1 MANRKRRKPDNKH
14 LVGGVMMGD
23 NTVTLSDGRV
33 LTIDLHQITMRE
45 YRTLFDTKVAPE
57 KDDVIYAKALG
68 ITAEE
73 LADLPQ
79 PDWRVACLAVID
91 AARKPLADPNS
102 QSASTSA

>member
-23 NTVTLSDGRV
+23 NTVILSDGRV

-45 YRTLFDTKVAPE
+45 YRTLFSAATTPE
-57 KDDVIYAKALG
+57 QDDVLYAKCLG
-68 ITAEE
+68 ITADE
-73 LADLPQ
+73 LIDLSQ
-79 PDWRVACLAVID
+79 PDYRAACFAVID
-91 AARKPLADPNS
+91 VARKPLESPNS